1 MRVLVAGGD
10 GFIGRNVSAVLQSQG
25 HEVFRSARDAGEGV
39 VGINLLDKKEASQ
52 NVVSIQPDIII
63 NCAGVVGNGDFD
75 DNVRISRNL
84 LLAVGEAGLQLHRY
98 IMCGSAG
105 EYGNVPQSSWPVR
118 EDAPLQATSPYAL
131 SKIEEERTVRE
142 LGEKY
147 DIDVII
153 ARIFNPLGV
162 GMSPRFLTSN
172 ILDQIQKVKLGE
184 TDTITVGR
192 ADALRDYIHIG
203 DVAKAIALIATKDHT
218 HDVYNIGSGVAS
230 TTEELVRLM
239 LDESGVEAIIKESS
253 NEPEASVASQ
263 ADISR
268 IQGEFSWQPTR
279 SLGWIVKEIVHGTAD
294 K

>member
-105 EYGNVPQSSWPVR
+105 E
-118 EDAPLQATSPYAL
+118 
-131 SKIEEERTVRE
+131 
-142 LGEKY
+142 
-147 DIDVII
+147 
-153 ARIFNPLGV
+153 
-162 GMSPRFLTSN
+162 
-172 ILDQIQKVKLGE
+172 
-184 TDTITVGR
+184 
-192 ADALRDYIHIG
+192 
-203 DVAKAIALIATKDHT
+203 
-218 HDVYNIGSGVAS
+218 
-230 TTEELVRLM
+230 
-239 LDESGVEAIIKESS
+239 
-253 NEPEASVASQ
+253 
-263 ADISR
+263 
-268 IQGEFSWQPTR
+268 
-279 SLGWIVKEIVHGTAD
+279 
-294 K
+294 